1 MPSRGPRTNVGLSK
15 MLYSTI
21 AHSYKIKMCYEFEIP
36 ENVKLTSKKAL
47 EKEDNE
53 AELELE
59 PIKVPN

>member
-1 MPSRGPRTNVGLSK
+1 

-21 AHSYKIKMCYEFEIP
+21 THSYKIRMCFESEIP
-36 ENVKLTSKKAL
+36 ENVKLTNKKAL

-59 PIKVPN
+59 PIKVLN

>member
-1 MPSRGPRTNVGLSK
+1 

-21 AHSYKIKMCYEFEIP
+21 THSYKIKMCYEFEIP
-36 ENVKLTSKKAL
+36 KNVKLTSKKAP

-59 PIKVPN
+59 PIKVSN